1 MNVTLRR
8 AVIGVIAG
16 SVCGLLLAH
25 TFDYA
30 PLGFGLGVVVG
41 GVYAVASGTRS
52 HAYADGMMTAASF
65 GVPLWA
71 LINVVVLP
79 ISAGEMPRWTAE
91 GMRAQFP
98 ALVGWTLYGLALG
111 VLVQALNDVVARAF
125 GAERVLAPPPREVK
139 TRVVIL
145 GGGFAGVTCAANL
158 EALFGSDASIEIT
171 LVSDTNAL
179 LFTPMLAEVAASS
192 LEGTHISTPLR
203 TTLKRTNV
211 VRGRVEGVDLKTRRV
226 RLAPDARIPSRI
238 SDQNHAMNVEGTSS
252 EGRALKFDHLVLAL
266 GSVSNYLGLETVA
279 ANSFDFK
286 SLGDALRIRNHVIDL
301 FERADAEVDMEA
313 RRAFVTFVVAGGG
326 YAGAELAGGLNDF
339 VRGMSAYY
347 PNIPLDEIKIVLIH
361 SRERILPEMSESLAE
376 YALRHMERRGVE
388 FKLKTRVAEARPGA
402 VVLNSGEEIKTE
414 TLVWT
419 AGTAPHPLMQTLPVE
434 RDKRGA
440 VIVDSTLAV
449 PNHEGLWALG
459 DCAQVPDAKTGKP
472 CPPTA
477 QFALR
482 EAKRLA
488 KNIHASVHHK
498 PLTPFH
504 FDSLGQLC
512 VVGHHTACA
521 EIKGLR
527 FSGFLAWLMWRGIY
541 LGKLPG
547 LERKVRVLVDW
558 IIEVFFPRDIVQ
570 TIDTDTRPNDTGTN
584 GDASRPDERDK
595 MSEAKGAYVSS

>member
-1 MNVTLRR
+1 MNIMLRR

-16 SVCGLLLAH
+16 SICAFILAH
-25 TFDYA
+25 TFNYA
-30 PLGFGLGVVVG
+30 TLGFCLGVIVG
-41 GVYAVASGTRS
+41 IAYAVASGTKSRT
-52 HAYADGMMTAASF
+52 YADGMMTAASF
-65 GVPLWA
+65 GVPLWV
-71 LINVVVLP
+71 LINVVMLP
-79 ISAGEMPRWTAE
+79 LFAGETPLWTAE
-91 GMRAQFP
+91 VMRAQFS

-111 VLVQALNDVVARAF
+111 TLVQVLNDVARRAF
-125 GAERVLAPPPREVK
+125 GEERVLAATPREVK

-145 GGGFAGVTCAANL
+145 GGGFAGVTCAENL
-158 EALFGSDASIEIT
+158 EDTFGADASIEII

-203 TTLKRTNV
+203 TTLKRTKV
-211 VRGRVEGVDLKTRRV
+211 VRGSVESVDLNTRRV
-226 RLAPDARIPSRI
+226 YLESDARLPSRM
-238 SDQNHAMNVEGTSS
+238 SDVGAANGDKSSGEGHT
-252 EGRALKFDHLVLAL
+252 LKFDHLVLAL
-266 GSVSNYLGLETVA
+266 GSVSNYLGLENVA

-286 SLGDALRIRNHVIDL
+286 SLGDALRIRNHVIDV
-301 FERADAEVDMEA
+301 FERADAEEDVKT
-313 RRAFVTFVVAGGG
+313 RRALVTFVIAGGG

-339 VRGMSAYY
+339 ARGMSPYY
-347 PNIPLDEIKIVLIH
+347 PNISPDEINVTLVH
-361 SRERILPEMSESLAE
+361 SRDRILPEMSEGLAD

-388 FKLKTRVAEARPGA
+388 FKLKTRIADARPGA
-402 VVLNSGEEIKTE
+402 VVLSSGEEIETE

-440 VIVDSTLAV
+440 VIVDTTLAV
-449 PNHEGLWALG
+449 PNHKGLWAIG

-488 KNIHASVHHK
+488 KNIYASVHGK
-498 PLTPFH
+498 PLKPFH

-521 EIKGLR
+521 EVKGLK
-527 FSGFLAWLMWRGIY
+527 FSGFFAWLMWRGIY
-541 LGKLPG
+541 LSKLPG

-558 IIEVFFPRDIVQ
+558 VIEVFFPRDIVQ
-570 TIDTDTRPNDTGTN
+570 TIDTEVRAGDTGTR
-584 GDASRPDERDK
+584 DDTSRVDERDR
-595 MSEAKGAYVSS
+595 MSEAKGAYAGS